1 METFFLE
8 LLILKKEGHLH
19 FPLSAI
25 VVEILIS
32 QKLQFDPYVDLC
44 SILAVAAMFFG
55 FNYQFSFSSS
65 GSKIPVSYCYHLA
78 SVGVVVVVKFF

>member
-1 METFFLE
+1 MQRLRPNGDFFLE
-8 LLILKKEGHLH
+8 LLIPKKEGRLY

-25 VVEILIS
+25 VFEILIS

-55 FNYQFSFSSS
+55 RR
-65 GSKIPVSYCYHLA
+65 
-78 SVGVVVVVKFF
+78 